1 MTHREALKLR
11 TILSAL
17 LSLRKDH
24 RFQVAIQERFAGMEQ
39 DSWEIHLFLSKKRL
53 SGMVDLALL
62 AHVIEQMSDDYLA
75 CESEYDIST
84 TGERD
89 MVPSIKI
96 W

>member
-17 LSLRKDH
+17 LTLRKDH
-24 RFQVAIQERFAGMEQ
+24 RYQVAIQERFCSIES
-39 DSWEIHLFLSKKRL
+39 DSWEVHLFLSRTRL
-53 SGMVDLALL
+53 SGLVDLALL
-62 AHVIEQMSDDYLA
+62 AHVIEQISDNYLA

-84 TGERD
+84 SDERD